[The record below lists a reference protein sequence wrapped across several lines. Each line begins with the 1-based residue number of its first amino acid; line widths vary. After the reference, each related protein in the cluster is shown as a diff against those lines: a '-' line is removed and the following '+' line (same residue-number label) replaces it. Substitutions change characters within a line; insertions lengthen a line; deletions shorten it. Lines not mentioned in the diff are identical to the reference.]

1 MNRSQQAE
9 NYKKYLNNLNSDSKP
24 FMDYNLPKGNTKI
37 KIINSNVYILDTL
50 NKHTKNANEVQT
62 VQAGNKEEI
71 KSKINTVQN
80 ENIADYLPENK
91 QENMSGQDP
100 SKDPIQTT
108 LNYVNEVVDEVVEQI
123 TDQINETKTIETE
136 AKPIVIKETIVP
148 RHTKKRSNIE
158 CLLLFDALQNN
169 NNNYGLSDEQW
180 NKIRGDFLNAL
191 ENENIDSRGCGFNL
205 NNFMENLLQK
215 IYDMIEML
223 LNLNKSSLD

>member
-37 KIINSNVYILDTL
+37 KIVNSNVYILDTL
-50 NKHTKNANEVQT
+50 NKQTKHVEVPKN
-62 VQAGNKEEI
+62 VVEERPVDKE
-71 KSKINTVQN
+71 
-80 ENIADYLPENK
+80 K
-91 QENMSGQDP
+91 QIEEHSTQDP
-100 SKDPIQTT
+100 SPDPIQTT
-108 LNYVNEVVDEVVEQI
+108 LDYVNEVVDEVVEQI
-123 TDQINETKTIETE
+123 TDQINEAKVIETE
-136 AKPIVIKETIVP
+136 TEPIVIKETIVP

-191 ENENIDSRGCGFNL
+191 QDENIDTRGCGFNL

-215 IYDMIEML
+215 IYDMIEIL

>member
-1 MNRSQQAE
+1 MNRTQQAE

-37 KIINSNVYILDTL
+37 KIVNSNVYILDTL
-50 NKHTKNANEVQT
+50 NKQT
-62 VQAGNKEEI
+62 VQAANKEEI
-71 KSKINTVQN
+71 KSKINTVQSTDN
-80 ENIADYLPENK
+80 HENK
-91 QENMSGQDP
+91 QENIPENTTKQ
-100 SKDPIQTT
+100 DPIQTT
-108 LNYVNEVVDEVVEQI
+108 LNYVNEVVDGVMEQI
-123 TDQINETKTIETE
+123 TDQINEAKLIETE
-136 AKPIVIKETIVP
+136 AEPIVIKETIVP

-205 NNFMENLLQK
+205 NSFMENLLQK

-223 LNLNKSSLD
+223 LNLNKSDLD

>member
-37 KIINSNVYILDTL
+37 KIVNSNVYILDTL
-50 NKHTKNANEVQT
+50 NKQSKINSEINSKISP
-62 VQAGNKEEI
+62 VQAANKEEI
-71 KSKINTVQN
+71 KEEI
-80 ENIADYLPENK
+80 K
-91 QENMSGQDP
+91 Q
-100 SKDPIQTT
+100 DPIQTT
-108 LNYVNEVVDEVVEQI
+108 LDYVNEVVDGVVEQI
-123 TDQINETKTIETE
+123 TDQINESKTIETE
-136 AKPIVIKETIVP
+136 TEPIVIKETIVP

-191 ENENIDSRGCGFNL
+191 ENENIDGRGCGFNF
-205 NNFMENLLQK
+205 NGFMENLLQK

-223 LNLNKSSLD
+223 LNLNKSNLD

>member
-37 KIINSNVYILDTL
+37 KIVNSNVYILDTL
-50 NKHTKNANEVQT
+50 NKQSEINSKINPVQT
-62 VQAGNKEEI
+62 ANKEEI
-71 KSKINTVQN
+71 KTENNT
-80 ENIADYLPENK
+80 
-91 QENMSGQDP
+91 ENMCKQAP
-100 SKDPIQTT
+100 SKQDPIQTT
-108 LNYVNEVVDEVVEQI
+108 LDYVNEVVDEVVEQI
-123 TDQINETKTIETE
+123 TDQINEAKAIETE
-136 AKPIVIKETIVP
+136 FEPIIIKETIVP

-191 ENENIDSRGCGFNL
+191 ENENMDSRGCGFNL
-205 NNFMENLLQK
+205 NGFMENLLQK

-223 LNLNKSSLD
+223 LNLNKSNLD

>member
-1 MNRSQQAE
+1 MNRTQQAE

-37 KIINSNVYILDTL
+37 KIVNSNVYILDTL
-50 NKHTKNANEVQT
+50 NKHV
-62 VQAGNKEEI
+62 VQAANKEEI
-71 KSKINTVQN
+71 KTVQQ
-80 ENIADYLPENK
+80 ENK
-91 QENMSGQDP
+91 EENKEENPTQDPSPDP

-108 LNYVNEVVDEVVEQI
+108 LDYVNDVVDEVVDKI
-123 TDQINETKTIETE
+123 TDQINEAKLIETE
-136 AKPIVIKETIVP
+136 TEPIIIKETIVP

-191 ENENIDSRGCGFNL
+191 QNENMDTRGCGFNL
-205 NNFMENLLQK
+205 NGFMENLLQK